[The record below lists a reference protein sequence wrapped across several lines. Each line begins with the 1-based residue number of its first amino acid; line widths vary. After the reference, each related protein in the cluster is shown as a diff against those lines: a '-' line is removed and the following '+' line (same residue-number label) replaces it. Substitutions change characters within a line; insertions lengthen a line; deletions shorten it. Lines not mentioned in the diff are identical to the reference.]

1 MIIAHVSII
10 FTITLKNRAH
20 ESRILTITTM
30 IRTHGSIMLIKTRE
44 NRIVTKT
51 LIANMLIPMSSLT
64 VEEPYHRINILI
76 AISIY
81 RFTKTQRSNI

>member
-20 ESRILTITTM
+20 ESRIITITPM

-44 NRIVTKT
+44 TRIAT
-51 LIANMLIPMSSLT
+51 
-64 VEEPYHRINILI
+64 
-76 AISIY
+76 
-81 RFTKTQRSNI
+81 

>member
-1 MIIAHVSII
+1 MTIAHVSTI
-10 FTITLKNRAH
+10 FIRTLKNRAH
-20 ESRILTITTM
+20 VSRILTITLM
-30 IRTHGSIMLIKTRE
+30 IRTQGSIMLIRTRE
-44 NRIVTKT
+44 NRIATKILT
-51 LIANMLIPMSSLT
+51 AIMLIPMSSLT

>member
-1 MIIAHVSII
+1 MIIAHVSTI
-10 FTITLKNRAH
+10 FTRTLKNRAH
-20 ESRILTITTM
+20 VSRILTITPM
-30 IRTHGSIMLIKTRE
+30 IRTHGSIMLIKIRETRMA
-44 NRIVTKT
+44 TKILT
-51 LIANMLIPMSSLT
+51 ANMLILMSSLT